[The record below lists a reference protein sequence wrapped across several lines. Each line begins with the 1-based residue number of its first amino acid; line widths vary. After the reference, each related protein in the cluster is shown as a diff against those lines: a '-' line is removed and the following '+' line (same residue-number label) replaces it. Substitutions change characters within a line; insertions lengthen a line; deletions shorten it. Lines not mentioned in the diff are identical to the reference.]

1 MKKLYLVLFVISA
14 LLLASC
20 GSSGTQE
27 YKDWKK
33 AYSTLEKAID
43 KAKTCEELE
52 DAYDAFDDATDI
64 LADKDYAEGEEV
76 TDEEDD
82 ALDAL
87 SKQLEK
93 KYERMEEKLCDDD

>member
-20 GSSGTQE
+20 GASGTQE

-52 DAYDAFDDATDI
+52 DAYEAFDDATDI
-64 LADKDYAEGEEV
+64 LADKDYAKNEEA

-82 ALDAL
+82 ALKAL
-87 SKQLEK
+87 EKQVEK

>member
-14 LLLASC
+14 LLFASC
-20 GSSGTQE
+20 GASGTQE

-33 AYSTLEKAID
+33 AYSTFEKAID

-52 DAYDAFDDATDI
+52 NAYEAFVNTKDV
-64 LADKDYAEGEEV
+64 LEDKDYAKSEEM

-87 SKQLEK
+87 VKQLEK
-93 KYERMEEKLCDDD
+93 KFERMEEKLCDDD